1 MSSRDKFDTAFK
13 VAFELSQD
21 EPLKELAYRQHKRW
35 DSVRHMKLIAQ
46 LEAAFDIMLD
56 TDDIIDMSSY
66 QEAERILAKHGVSL
80 DA

>member
-1 MSSRDKFDTAFK
+1 MSSREKFDSAFR

-21 EPLKELAYRQHKRW
+21 EPLQELAYRQHKRW

-66 QEAERILAKHGVSL
+66 REAERIVSKHGISI

>member
-1 MSSRDKFDTAFK
+1 MSSREKFDSAFR

-21 EPLKELAYRQHKRW
+21 ETLKELAYRQHKRW

-66 QEAERILAKHGVSL
+66 HEAERIVAKHGVSF

>member
-1 MSSRDKFDTAFK
+1 MKNRDILDQAFK
-13 VAFELSQD
+13 VAFELGSD
-21 EPLKELAYRQHKRW
+21 ENVRSLAYRQHPRW

-46 LEAAFDIMLD
+46 LEAGFNLMLD

-66 QEAERILAKHGVSL
+66 QEAERIIAKHGINF

>member
-1 MSSRDKFDTAFK
+1 MSARDKLNQAFRN
-13 VAFELSQD
+13 AFELSIEED
-21 EPLKELAYRQHKRW
+21 VTLMAYRQHPRW

-46 LEAAFDIMLD
+46 LESVFNIMLD

-66 QEAERILAKHGVSL
+66 QEAERIVAKYGVGL